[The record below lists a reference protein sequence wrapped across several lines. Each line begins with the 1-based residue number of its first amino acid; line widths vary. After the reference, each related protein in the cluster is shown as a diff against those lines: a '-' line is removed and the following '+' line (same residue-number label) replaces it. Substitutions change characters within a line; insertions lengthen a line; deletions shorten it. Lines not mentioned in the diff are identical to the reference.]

1 MPALMKIHVDWDR
14 SAGTR
19 DDRFFGYFLEHFH
32 RQIYGGIFDP
42 HSPLAGEHGFR
53 TDVLDAIRRLR
64 PAVLRWPGGC
74 FASAY
79 HWEHGVGSPRVPSY
93 DKAWRVEDPNTFGTD
108 EFMTLCRLTG
118 AEPYLCTNAGTGTP
132 EEMSNWLEYC
142 NLPARTR
149 WASMRAA
156 NGHPEPYDVRL
167 WSIGN
172 ENYGFWE
179 MGAREA
185 AGWGPYVREAAR
197 MMRRVDDRVVLAAPA
212 VVDFE
217 WDQDLM
223 VDWNLGLLR
232 AAGQQIDLLA
242 VHGYAV
248 LRDGAGYLE
257 SVAQIGFA
265 ESRIA
270 RAEDALRLLG
280 MQDRIRIAFD
290 EWNPRAWHF
299 PGFDDRTRPDLSQWD
314 RNDDNSAYTMA
325 DALLHAAF
333 LNASL
338 RHCPSVA
345 MVAMSPLVN
354 ARGPI
359 FTHRCGI
366 VLRPTYHVCELY
378 TSLLVPEVLDSY
390 ARVPAFEANVPGR
403 GPTKLP
409 RGDMVVT
416 VDRDSGTLAVSLLNL
431 HPDEPLECEI
441 WVPGRDL
448 GNDAAVWTLTG
459 PSPDAFNDVGHTDD
473 VTPSTATLTPR
484 GDTCRLTVPP
494 HAVCIVRAETIKR
507 TEGACRAVPPAQ

>member
-1 MPALMKIHVDWDR
+1 MPALMKVNVDWDR
-14 SAGTR
+14 SAGVR
-19 DDRFFGYFLEHFH
+19 DARFFGYFLEHFH
-32 RQIYGGIFDP
+32 RQVYRGIFDP
-42 HSPLAGEHGFR
+42 DSPLAGAHGFR
-53 TDVLDAIRRLR
+53 EDVLEAARRLR

-79 HWEHGVGSPRVPSY
+79 HWEQGVGASRVPSY

-108 EFMTLCRLTG
+108 EFITLCRLIG

-156 NGHPEPYDVRL
+156 NGSPEPYGVQL

-179 MGAREA
+179 VGAREA
-185 AGWGPYVREAAR
+185 AGWGQYVREAAR
-197 MMRRVDDRVVLAAPA
+197 LMRRVDDRVILAAPA

-232 AAGQQIDLLA
+232 AAAEQIDLLA
-242 VHGYAV
+242 IHGYAV
-248 LRDGAGYLE
+248 LADGAGYLE
-257 SVAQIGFA
+257 SVAQFGFA
-265 ESRIA
+265 ESRIC

-280 MQDRIRIAFD
+280 LQDKIRIAFD
-290 EWNPRAWHF
+290 EWNPRAWNF

-325 DALLHAAF
+325 DALLHAGF

-338 RHCPSVA
+338 RHCRSVTLTN
-345 MVAMSPLVN
+345 MSPLVN

-359 FTHRCGI
+359 FTHERGV

-378 TSLLVPEVLDSY
+378 TSLLAAEVLDSY
-390 ARVPAFEANVPGR
+390 ARVPTFVADVPGR
-403 GPTKLP
+403 GPTELS
-409 RGDMVVT
+409 RGDMLVT
-416 VDRDSGTLAVSLLNL
+416 VDRASGTLAASVLNM
-431 HPDEPLECEI
+431 HPAEGLDCEL
-441 WVPGRDL
+441 WVPGRAF
-448 GNDAAVWTLTG
+448 GQTARVWTLTG
-459 PSPDAFNDVGHTDD
+459 ESPDSFNDIGHPED
-473 VTPSTATLTPR
+473 VTTSTTTVTPH

-494 HAVCIVRAETIKR
+494 HAVCIVRAETTSPAVEAGGRAGR
-507 TEGACRAVPPAQ
+507 T